1 VKQTCVDLEERP
13 ANLPALTRHRWTL
26 PSRGLVA
33 SLVTTHKRAP
43 YLAMCVLLGLAACVR
58 PCTYPLVQ
66 RSGQTE
72 KEAELIQRMRVAECI
87 DQMTSASW
95 TKNPTLD
102 QYYAE
107 KADDVRSLRL
117 RLERG
122 ETPSQEEISRAF
134 DTSKALQWSGF
145 SY

>member
-1 VKQTCVDLEERP
+1 MKHTCVDHDERP
-13 ANLPALTRHRWTL
+13 ANLPALAQHRWT
-26 PSRGLVA
+26 PTSRGLVE
-33 SLVTTHKRAP
+33 RAP
-43 YLAMCVLLGLAACVR
+43 YLAMCALLGLAACVR

-72 KEAELIQRMRVAECI
+72 KQAELIQRTRVAECI